1 MNQDLEHLRLL
12 SVFHYVLA
20 VLAGL
25 FSLFPVLYLG
35 IGLAALTGHFPDS
48 HSGNAMP
55 SFMGWF
61 FVLFGAVWLLC
72 GLAFAI
78 CLWLSGRFL
87 AQHRRYLFCLVM
99 AAISC
104 MFSPFGTVL
113 GVFTIVVL
121 MRPSVRELFGETV
134 RPAAVSPL

>member
-20 VLAGL
+20 AFAGL
-25 FSLFPVLYLG
+25 FSLFPILYLG
-35 IGLAALTGHFPDS
+35 MGLAVITGHFPDS
-48 HSGNAMP
+48 HSGNPMP
-55 SFMGWF
+55 AFMGWF
-61 FVLFGAVWLLC
+61 FVLFGAAWLVC

-87 AQHRRYLFCLVM
+87 AQHRRYVFCLVM

-104 MFSPFGTVL
+104 MFTPFGTVL
-113 GVFTIVVL
+113 GVFTIIVL
-121 MRPSVRELFGETV
+121 MRPSVRELFEGT
-134 RPAAVSPL
+134 AGS

>member
-25 FSLFPVLYLG
+25 CSLFPLLYLG
-35 IGLAALTGHFPDS
+35 FGLAILTGHFPDG
-48 HSGNAMP
+48 HSGDAMP
-55 SFMGWF
+55 GFMGWF
-61 FVLFGAVWLLC
+61 MVLFGAAWLVC

-78 CLWLSGRFL
+78 CLWLSGRYL
-87 AQHRRYLFCLVM
+87 AQHRRYVFCLVM

-104 MFSPFGTVL
+104 MFTPFGTVL
-113 GVFTIVVL
+113 GVFTIIVL

-134 RPAAVSPL
+134 

>member
-35 IGLAALTGHFPDS
+35 MGLAIITGHFPDS

-55 SFMGWF
+55 AFMGWF
-61 FVLFGAVWLLC
+61 FVLFGAAWLLC

-78 CLWLSGRFL
+78 CLWLSGRYL
-87 AQHRRYLFCLVM
+87 AQHRRYVFCLVM

-104 MFSPFGTVL
+104 MFTPFGTVL
-113 GVFTIVVL
+113 GVFTIIVL

-134 RPAAVSPL
+134 